1 MDRLI
6 YVSMTGAKQAM
17 NRQAT
22 VSNNLANVSTPGF
35 RADLDAFRAV
45 PVLGGPGEPT
55 RAFVVAQTTGQDF
68 TPGVEQFTGR
78 DLDVAVK
85 GDGWFTVQTST
96 GEAYTRNGGFEIDSA
111 GLLKTR
117 NGLTVLGTNGPIT
130 VPDNTN
136 VSFGSDGTIT
146 GVPRDNPANTVDL
159 GQLKL
164 VNPPASL
171 MAKGNDGLFRQ
182 RDGVTP
188 QADPNVQVSG
198 SSLETSNVNAV
209 SELVNMISSQ
219 RHYDMQVQMIQN
231 ADQNARS
238 SATLIQFSS

>member
-6 YVSMTGAKQAM
+6 YVAMTGAKEAM

-45 PVLGGPGEPT
+45 PVLGGPGMPT

-68 TPGVEQFTGR
+68 SSGVEQFTGR
-78 DLDVAVK
+78 DLDASIK
-85 GDGWFTVQTST
+85 GDGWFAVQTST
-96 GEAYTRNGGFEIDSA
+96 GEAYTRDGGFEIDSA

-117 NGLTVLGTNGPIT
+117 SGLTVLSTNGPVN
-130 VPDNTN
+130 VPENTN
-136 VSFGSDGTIT
+136 VSFGSDGTIS
-146 GVPRDNPANTVDL
+146 GVSRSNPSSTVDL

-164 VNPPASL
+164 VNPPQDL
-171 MAKGNDGLFRQ
+171 LAKGSDGLFRQ
-182 RDGVTP
+182 RNGITP
-188 QADPNVQVSG
+188 QADPNVQVAG

-238 SATLIQFSS
+238 SATLIQFNS

>member
-45 PVLGGPGEPT
+45 PVLGGGEPT

-78 DLDVAVK
+78 DLDAAID

-96 GEAYTRNGGFEIDSA
+96 GEAYTRNGGFEIDAA

-130 VPDNTN
+130 VPENTN
-136 VSFGSDGTIT
+136 VSFGSDGTVT
-146 GVPRDNPANTVDL
+146 GVPRDNPANTIDL

-164 VNPPASL
+164 VNPATNL
-171 MAKGNDGLFRQ
+171 IAKGSDGLFRQ
-182 RDGVTP
+182 RDGQP
-188 QADPNVQVSG
+188 AQADANVKVQG
-198 SSLETSNVNAV
+198 SSLENSNVNAV
-209 SELVNMISSQ
+209 SELVNMISAQ
-219 RHYDMQVQMIQN
+219 RHYDLQVQMIQN
-231 ADQNARS
+231 EDTNARS
-238 SATLIQFSS
+238 AATLIQFSS